1 MSNRQKKSQ
10 HGHAM
15 TEFVIVIPLLILLI
29 FGTLQIGLI
38 YSAKVTLNYAT
49 FQSARLGATNN
60 ATYSA
65 LRRGLIRGL
74 APLYTES
81 RDLDGIKF
89 DIAKGIDS
97 NATRRDAKSEVD
109 GYTRI
114 IRVSPTADAF
124 SNYSFNVNAE
134 GSVEIPNDNLM
145 FRPSNDDFDGAN
157 LQDAN
162 LLKIRV
168 QYCYKL
174 MVPIVNKIIASLSQL
189 NDDSNIE
196 ALNNFDNVADPRF
209 ADQNRGIV
217 NETGSRSPL
226 LASYDDLCGGRD
238 GANDRSAGSTGFMLF
253 SEAIVRM
260 QSPAYENDSG
270 EEFGELMCNG
280 THMSC
285 P

>member
-1 MSNRQKKSQ
+1 MNNRSDSRQR
-10 HGHAM
+10 GNAM
-15 TEFVIVIPLLILLI
+15 TEFVIVIPVLILLI
-29 FGTLQIGLI
+29 FGTIQIGLI

-74 APLYTES
+74 APLYTTS
-81 RDLDGIKF
+81 SDLDGIKT
-89 DIAKGIDS
+89 DIALGINS
-97 NATRRDAKSEVD
+97 NAQRRDAKSEVD
-109 GYTRI
+109 SYTRI
-114 IRVSPTADAF
+114 IRLSPTTDAF
-124 SNYSFNVNAE
+124 ASYSDNTNVD
-134 GSVEIPNDNLM
+134 GTVQIPNDNLM
-145 FRPSNDDFDGAN
+145 FRPSNDSFDGAN

-174 MVPIVNKIIASLSQL
+174 MVPIVNRIIASLSQL
-189 NDDSNIE
+189 NDNANVGDS
-196 ALNNFDNVADPRF
+196 RF
-209 ADQNRGIV
+209 ADRNRGV
-217 NETGSRSPL
+217 ANDAASRYDH

-238 GANDRSAGSTGFMLF
+238 GASDRSSGSTGFMMF

-260 QSPAYENDSG
+260 QSPAYEDDDG
-270 EEFGELMCNG
+270 EEFGQLMCDG

>member
-1 MSNRQKKSQ
+1 MKKRLLLMSDRPDSRQR
-10 HGHAM
+10 GTAM
-15 TEFVIVIPLLILLI
+15 TEFVIVIPVLILLI
-29 FGTLQIGLI
+29 FGTIQIGLI

-74 APLYTES
+74 APLYTTS
-81 RDLDGIKF
+81 TDLDGIK
-89 DIAKGIDS
+89 IDVAQGVNS

-109 GYTRI
+109 SYTKI
-114 IRVSPTADAF
+114 IRLSPTSDAF
-124 SNYSFNVNAE
+124 ASYSYNQNAD
-134 GSVEIPNDNLM
+134 GTVQIPNDNLM

-174 MVPIVNKIIASLSQL
+174 MVPIVNRILASLSEIG
-189 NDDSNIE
+189 DS
-196 ALNNFDNVADPRF
+196 ANVGDSRF
-209 ADQNRGIV
+209 ADQNRGAADQAA
-217 NETGSRSPL
+217 SRYNQ
-226 LASYDDLCGGRD
+226 LASYDQLCGGRG
-238 GANDRSAGSTGFMLF
+238 GANDRSSGSTGFMLF

-260 QSPAYENDSG
+260 QSPAYEDDIG
-270 EEFGELMCNG
+270 AEFGQLMCNG

>member
-15 TEFVIVIPLLILLI
+15 TEFVIVIPVLILLI

-49 FQSARLGATNN
+49 FQSALLGATNN

-109 GYTRI
+109 G
-114 IRVSPTADAF
+114 
-124 SNYSFNVNAE
+124 
-134 GSVEIPNDNLM
+134 
-145 FRPSNDDFDGAN
+145 
-157 LQDAN
+157 
-162 LLKIRV
+162 
-168 QYCYKL
+168 
-174 MVPIVNKIIASLSQL
+174 
-189 NDDSNIE
+189 
-196 ALNNFDNVADPRF
+196 
-209 ADQNRGIV
+209 
-217 NETGSRSPL
+217 
-226 LASYDDLCGGRD
+226 
-238 GANDRSAGSTGFMLF
+238 
-253 SEAIVRM
+253 
-260 QSPAYENDSG
+260 
-270 EEFGELMCNG
+270 
-280 THMSC
+280 
-285 P
+285 

>member
-1 MSNRQKKSQ
+1 MNNRSDSRQR
-10 HGHAM
+10 GNAM
-15 TEFVIVIPLLILLI
+15 TEFVIVIPVLILLI
-29 FGTLQIGLI
+29 FGTIQIGLI

-74 APLYTES
+74 APLYTAS
-81 RDLDGIKF
+81 SDLDGIKI
-89 DIAKGIDS
+89 DITRGINS
-97 NATRRDAKSEVD
+97 NGQRRDAKSEVD
-109 GYTRI
+109 SYTKI
-114 IRVSPTADAF
+114 IRLSPTADAF
-124 SNYSFNVNAE
+124 ARYADNRNVD
-134 GSVEIPNDNLM
+134 GTVQIPNDNLM

-174 MVPIVNKIIASLSQL
+174 MVPIVNRLIASLSQL
-189 NDDSNIE
+189 TDS
-196 ALNNFDNVADPRF
+196 ANVGDSRF
-209 ADQNRGIV
+209 ADQNRGAV
-217 NETGSRSPL
+217 DQAASRYGQ
-226 LASYDDLCGGRD
+226 LASYDELCGGRG
-238 GANDRSAGSTGFMLF
+238 GANDRSSGSTGFMLF

-260 QSPAYENDSG
+260 QSPAYEDDVG
-270 EEFGELMCNG
+270 EAFGDLMCDG

>member
-1 MSNRQKKSQ
+1 MKKRLLIMSERADSRQR
-10 HGHAM
+10 GHAM
-15 TEFVIVIPLLILLI
+15 TEFVIVIPVLILLI
-29 FGTLQIGLI
+29 FGTIQIGLI

-74 APLYTES
+74 APLYTS
-81 RDLDGIKF
+81 STDLDGIKI
-89 DIAKGIDS
+89 DVARGIDS
-97 NATRRDAKSEVD
+97 NASRRDAKSEVD
-109 GYTRI
+109 SYTKI
-114 IRVSPTADAF
+114 IRLSPTSDAF
-124 SNYSFNVNAE
+124 ASYSYNINTDGTVQ
-134 GSVEIPNDNLM
+134 IPNDNLM

-174 MVPIVNKIIASLSQL
+174 MVPIVNRIIASLSEL
-189 NDDSNIE
+189 SDS
-196 ALNNFDNVADPRF
+196 ANVGVSRF
-209 ADQNRGIV
+209 ADQNRRAAGEAASTY
-217 NETGSRSPL
+217 NQ
-226 LASYDDLCGGRD
+226 LASYDELCGGRG
-238 GANDRSAGSTGFMLF
+238 GANDRSSGSTGFMLF

-260 QSPAYENDSG
+260 QSPAYEDDIG
-270 EEFGELMCNG
+270 EEFGQLMCNG

>member
-1 MSNRQKKSQ
+1 MSDRSDSRQR
-10 HGHAM
+10 GHAM
-15 TEFVIVIPLLILLI
+15 TEFVIVIPVLILLI
-29 FGTLQIGLI
+29 FGTIQIGLI

-74 APLYTES
+74 APLYTTS
-81 RDLDGIKF
+81 TALDGIKI
-89 DIAKGIDS
+89 DVAQGVDS
-97 NATRRDAKSEVD
+97 NARRRDAKSEVD
-109 GYTRI
+109 SYTKI
-114 IRVSPTADAF
+114 IRLSPTSDAF
-124 SNYSFNVNAE
+124 TSYSYNINAD
-134 GSVEIPNDNLM
+134 GTVQIPNDNLM

-174 MVPIVNKIIASLSQL
+174 MVPIVNRIIASLSEL
-189 NDDSNIE
+189 SDSANGDDS
-196 ALNNFDNVADPRF
+196 RF
-209 ADQNRGIV
+209 ADQNRGAADQAA
-217 NETGSRSPL
+217 SRYNQ
-226 LASYDDLCGGRD
+226 LASYDELCGGRG
-238 GANDRSAGSTGFMLF
+238 GANDRSSGSTGFMLF

-260 QSPAYENDSG
+260 QSPAYEDDIG

>member
-1 MSNRQKKSQ
+1 MKKRLLLMNNRSDSRQR
-10 HGHAM
+10 GNAM
-15 TEFVIVIPLLILLI
+15 TEFVIVIPVLILLI
-29 FGTLQIGLI
+29 FGTIQIGLI

-74 APLYTES
+74 APLYTTS
-81 RDLDGIKF
+81 SDLDGIKT
-89 DIAKGIDS
+89 DIALGINS
-97 NATRRDAKSEVD
+97 NAQRRDAKSEVD
-109 GYTRI
+109 SYTKI
-114 IRVSPTADAF
+114 IRLSPTTDAF
-124 SNYSFNVNAE
+124 ASYSDNTNVD
-134 GSVEIPNDNLM
+134 GTVQIPNDNLM
-145 FRPSNDDFDGAN
+145 FRPSNDSFDGAN

-174 MVPIVNKIIASLSQL
+174 MVPIVNRIIASLSQL
-189 NDDSNIE
+189 NDNANVGDS
-196 ALNNFDNVADPRF
+196 RF
-209 ADQNRGIV
+209 ADRNRGV
-217 NETGSRSPL
+217 ANDAASRYDH

-238 GANDRSAGSTGFMLF
+238 GASDRSSGSTGFMMF

-260 QSPAYENDSG
+260 QSPAYEDDDG
-270 EEFGELMCNG
+270 EEFGQLMCDG

>member
-1 MSNRQKKSQ
+1 MSDRSDSRQR
-10 HGHAM
+10 GHAM
-15 TEFVIVIPLLILLI
+15 TEFVIVIPVLILLI
-29 FGTLQIGLI
+29 VGTIQIGLI

-74 APLYTES
+74 APLYTTS
-81 RDLDGIKF
+81 SDLDGIKT
-89 DIAKGIDS
+89 DIALGINS
-97 NATRRDAKSEVD
+97 NAQRRDAKSEVD
-109 GYTRI
+109 SYTKI
-114 IRVSPTADAF
+114 IRLSPTVDAF
-124 SNYSFNVNAE
+124 ASYSDNTNAD
-134 GSVEIPNDNLM
+134 GTVQIPNDNLM
-145 FRPSNDDFDGAN
+145 FRPSNDSFDGAN

-174 MVPIVNKIIASLSQL
+174 MVPIVNRIIASLSQL
-189 NDDSNIE
+189 NDNANVGDS
-196 ALNNFDNVADPRF
+196 RF
-209 ADQNRGIV
+209 ADRNRGAA
-217 NETGSRSPL
+217 NQAASRYGH

-238 GANDRSAGSTGFMLF
+238 GASDRSSGSTGFMMF

-260 QSPAYENDSG
+260 QSPAYEDDDG
-270 EEFGELMCNG
+270 VEFGELMCNG
-280 THMSC
+280 AHMSC